1 MYRIVTKYPVYYGC
15 IPMTAYVVQRLQCG
29 WLFDK
34 WVDIKAFDTYKAAKN
49 LLDILKG

>member
-1 MYRIVTKYPVYYGC
+1 
-15 IPMTAYVVQRLQCG
+15 MTAYVVQRLECG